1 MSINNNFPFEIIK
14 EIKDKNQEILPFIQG
29 YNNLISPN
37 ENIQIIPKN
46 IIPLSLMDI
55 IGKSNSSTTK
65 QQTSTTKQQT
75 STTKQ
80 QTSTTKEQAP
90 IAKEQAPI
98 AKEQAPIAKEQ
109 TPIAK
114 QEQTQ
119 EQPQKPQEPPLPIA
133 TRHIVSINE
142 ETKETKET
150 KEQIREKEIEKQEM
164 ERNEQINK
172 LRQIV
177 QSTQKIQINEE
188 KKQETTIKNP
198 SILQLV
204 NTSNVQA
211 ISNPVNILAMERSN
225 ITTNPFIP
233 NKQKIKEFEMIDN
246 MANEIIKKA
255 YEKND
260 IYNYSINDISKK
272 ISSSFIGFLDELFI
286 KPPNE
291 NWFEYLQ
298 VILLKEDRYVYFG
311 FVLILFVIFMK
322 FIE

>member
-55 IGKSNSSTTK
+55 IGKSNSSESNK
-65 QQTSTTKQQT
+65 TSTTKQQV
-75 STTKQ
+75 
-80 QTSTTKEQAP
+80 
-90 IAKEQAPI
+90 PI

-114 QEQTQ
+114 QEQLQSQ

-133 TRHIVSINE
+133 TRPIVSINE
-142 ETKETKET
+142 ETKETKQ
-150 KEQIREKEIEKQEM
+150 QIREKEIEKQEM
-164 ERNEQINK
+164 ERNEQMNK

-188 KKQETTIKNP
+188 KKQETTIINP

-233 NKQKIKEFEMIDN
+233 NKQKIQEFEMIDN

>member
-55 IGKSNSSTTK
+55 IVKSNSLESNK
-65 QQTSTTKQQT
+65 TSTTKQQV
-75 STTKQ
+75 
-80 QTSTTKEQAP
+80 
-90 IAKEQAPI
+90 PI

-114 QEQTQ
+114 QEQLQSQ

-133 TRHIVSINE
+133 TRPIVSINE
-142 ETKETKET
+142 ETKETKQ
-150 KEQIREKEIEKQEM
+150 QIREKEIEKQEM
-164 ERNEQINK
+164 ERNEQMNK

-188 KKQETTIKNP
+188 KKQETTIINP

-233 NKQKIKEFEMIDN
+233 NKQKIQEFEMIDN

>member
-55 IGKSNSSTTK
+55 IVKSNSSESNK
-65 QQTSTTKQQT
+65 TSTTKQQV
-75 STTKQ
+75 
-80 QTSTTKEQAP
+80 
-90 IAKEQAPI
+90 PI

-114 QEQTQ
+114 QEQEQLQSQ

-133 TRHIVSINE
+133 TRPIVSINE
-142 ETKETKET
+142 ETKETKQ
-150 KEQIREKEIEKQEM
+150 QIREKEIEKQEM
-164 ERNEQINK
+164 ERNEQMNK

-188 KKQETTIKNP
+188 KKQETTIINP

-233 NKQKIKEFEMIDN
+233 NKQKIQEFEMIDN

>member
-1 MSINNNFPFEIIK
+1 M
-14 EIKDKNQEILPFIQG
+14 
-29 YNNLISPN
+29 
-37 ENIQIIPKN
+37 
-46 IIPLSLMDI
+46 
-55 IGKSNSSTTK
+55 
-65 QQTSTTKQQT
+65 
-75 STTKQ
+75 
-80 QTSTTKEQAP
+80 
-90 IAKEQAPI
+90 
-98 AKEQAPIAKEQ
+98 
-109 TPIAK
+109 
-114 QEQTQ
+114 
-119 EQPQKPQEPPLPIA
+119 
-133 TRHIVSINE
+133 
-142 ETKETKET
+142 
-150 KEQIREKEIEKQEM
+150 
-164 ERNEQINK
+164 NK

-188 KKQETTIKNP
+188 KKQETTIINP

-233 NKQKIKEFEMIDN
+233 NKQKIQEFEMIDN

>member
-55 IGKSNSSTTK
+55 IVKSNSLESNK
-65 QQTSTTKQQT
+65 TSTTKQQV
-75 STTKQ
+75 
-80 QTSTTKEQAP
+80 
-90 IAKEQAPI
+90 
-98 AKEQAPIAKEQ
+98 PIAKEQ

-114 QEQTQ
+114 QEQLQSQ

-133 TRHIVSINE
+133 TRPIVSINE
-142 ETKETKET
+142 ETKETKQ
-150 KEQIREKEIEKQEM
+150 QIREKEIEKQEM
-164 ERNEQINK
+164 ERNEQMNK

-188 KKQETTIKNP
+188 KKQETTIINP

-233 NKQKIKEFEMIDN
+233 NKQKIQEFEMIDN

>member
-46 IIPLSLMDI
+46 IIPLSLIDI
-55 IGKSNSSTTK
+55 IVKSNSSESNK
-65 QQTSTTKQQT
+65 TSTTKQQV
-75 STTKQ
+75 
-80 QTSTTKEQAP
+80 
-90 IAKEQAPI
+90 PI

-114 QEQTQ
+114 QEQEQLQSQ

-133 TRHIVSINE
+133 TRPIVSINE
-142 ETKETKET
+142 ETKETKQ
-150 KEQIREKEIEKQEM
+150 QIREKEIEKQEM
-164 ERNEQINK
+164 ERNEQMNK

-188 KKQETTIKNP
+188 KKQETTIINP

-233 NKQKIKEFEMIDN
+233 NKQKIQEFEMIDN

>member
-1 MSINNNFPFEIIK
+1 MSINNNFPFEFIK
-14 EIKDKNQEILPFIQG
+14 ENKDTNQEILPFIQG
-29 YNNLISPN
+29 YNNLMTPN

-46 IIPLSLMDI
+46 ITPLSLMDI
-55 IGKSNSSTTK
+55 IGKSNSSESNK
-65 QQTSTTKQQT
+65 TSTTKQQV
-75 STTKQ
+75 
-80 QTSTTKEQAP
+80 P
-90 IAKEQAPI
+90 ISNQ
-98 AKEQAPIAKEQ
+98 
-109 TPIAK
+109 K
-114 QEQTQ
+114 QEQLQPQ
-119 EQPQKPQEPPLPIA
+119 EQEQLQQQEQPPLPIA
-133 TRHIVSINE
+133 TRPIVSINE
-142 ETKETKET
+142 ETKETKQ
-150 KEQIREKEIEKQEM
+150 QIREKEIEKQEM
-164 ERNEQINK
+164 ERNEKMNK

-188 KKQETTIKNP
+188 KKQETTIINP

-233 NKQKIKEFEMIDN
+233 NKQKIQEFEMIDN

>member
-1 MSINNNFPFEIIK
+1 MSINNNFPFEFIK
-14 EIKDKNQEILPFIQG
+14 ENKDTNQEILPFIQG
-29 YNNLISPN
+29 YNNLMTPN

-46 IIPLSLMDI
+46 ITPLSLMDI
-55 IGKSNSSTTK
+55 IGKSNSSESNK
-65 QQTSTTKQQT
+65 KSTTKQQ
-75 STTKQ
+75 
-80 QTSTTKEQAP
+80 AP
-90 IAKEQAPI
+90 ISNQ
-98 AKEQAPIAKEQ
+98 
-109 TPIAK
+109 K
-114 QEQTQ
+114 QEQLQPQ
-119 EQPQKPQEPPLPIA
+119 EQEQLQQQEQPPLPIA
-133 TRHIVSINE
+133 TRPIVSINE
-142 ETKETKET
+142 ETKETKQ
-150 KEQIREKEIEKQEM
+150 QIREKEIEKQEM
-164 ERNEQINK
+164 ERNEKMNK

-188 KKQETTIKNP
+188 KKQETTIINP

-233 NKQKIKEFEMIDN
+233 NKQKIQEFEMIDN